1 MGMNRLPLL
10 VVVEGVN
17 DIAFL
22 KSLGTM
28 LRREDSNLPDLVQL
42 ELDHRIIFL
51 PVGGSNL
58 KDWMQRIAGLHKKEF
73 HCYDKEQQP
82 ETAERQKVV
91 DAINQRPGC
100 KAVLTSKRALENY
113 LHPQAVREACHE
125 QIAFNDDT
133 DVPTLLAQIML
144 ARSGGPP
151 WPQYSCKGQRRMRER
166 SKRILNYHA
175 VGLMTPQ
182 LLAEQDP
189 GGEVIGWLRSI
200 GELLDLVLAD
210 NGHAA

>member
-1 MGMNRLPLL
+1 MNTGLPLL
-10 VVVEGVN
+10 VVLEGVN

-22 KSLGTM
+22 KTVGTI
-28 LRREDSNLPDLVQL
+28 LRRDDSNLPDLVQL

-73 HCYDKEQQP
+73 HLYDREQEP
-82 ETAERQKVV
+82 ETSERRQVV
-91 DAINQRPGC
+91 DAINLRPGC
-100 KAVLTSKRALENY
+100 KAVLTSKRALENF
-113 LHPQAVREACHE
+113 LHPQVVRDACSE

-144 ARSGGPP
+144 ARSGGPT
-151 WPQYSCKGQRRMRER
+151 WPLYSCKGQRRLRER
-166 SKRILNYHA
+166 AKKILNHKA
-175 VGLMTPQ
+175 VSLMTPQ

-189 GGEVIGWLRSI
+189 HGEVVGWLRSI
-200 GELLDLVLAD
+200 RELLDLVLAD
-210 NGHAA
+210 NGNAA